1 MSSVDINLEICGE
14 SHQQGRQ
21 GNINSINDGHIKIL
35 LPTYII
41 PLTTGSCHSKTIKR
55 ILYMDVKRFVLS
67 RVILLSE
74 SFILF
79 AYIIQDGHFIIEW
92 ECFLLVLLPT
102 RNQGSAKKW
111 PGMKDN
117 LRLIIYFFVSSHIIS
132 L

>member
-21 GNINSINDGHIKIL
+21 GNINSINDGHTKIL

-67 RVILLSE
+67 RVIIVGIIHLLRLYYSGRAFHNRVGVL
-74 SFILF
+74 SLGSF
-79 AYIIQDGHFIIEW
+79 AY
-92 ECFLLVLLPT
+92 
-102 RNQGSAKKW
+102 KKSRTCEEMS
-111 PGMKDN
+111 GN
-117 LRLIIYFFVSSHIIS
+117 ER
-132 L
+132 